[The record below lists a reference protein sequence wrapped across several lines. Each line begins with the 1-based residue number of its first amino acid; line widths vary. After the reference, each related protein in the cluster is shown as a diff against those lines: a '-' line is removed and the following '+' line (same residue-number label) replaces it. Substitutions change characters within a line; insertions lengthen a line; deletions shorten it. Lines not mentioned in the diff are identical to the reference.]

1 MYRYDQFDSS
11 IVGSRNE
18 EFRDQVSRRL
28 AGELTEDQFKPL
40 RLMNGLYLQLHAYM
54 LRVAIPYG
62 VLSSR
67 QLRRLAHVARTYD
80 KGYGHITT
88 RQNIQFNWPSLVDTP
103 TILDELA
110 DVEMHAI
117 QTSGNCIRNVTTD
130 HYAGA
135 TADEVEDPRVW
146 CEVIRQWST
155 LHPEF
160 SFLPRKFKIA
170 VTAAHE
176 DRAAIR
182 VHDIGLRI
190 HKKDGQTGFEVLV
203 GGGMGRTP
211 YLGQTICAFL
221 PAGSLLGYLQAVLRV
236 YNAYG
241 RRDNKYKARIKILVN
256 ALGIDAFRDRVE
268 EEWQAGNS
276 LEVDLPEEEL
286 ERIRAYF
293 APPAFEDRAGD
304 DACFRQKYA
313 SEPEFAKWVDRNT
326 AAHKAPGY
334 RIVNVSLKHHGDA
347 PGDISDTQMELVAD
361 LAEAHSFDE
370 VRATHEQNLCLPH
383 VLTEDLYAVWK
394 KLESAGLATP
404 NIALAS
410 DIIAC
415 PGLDYCTLANTRSIP
430 IAQRISKKVR
440 DSGAEEEIGELKI
453 KISGCINACG
463 HHHVGHIGVLGVDK
477 KGEEFYQILLGG
489 SATEDASLGQITGRA
504 LSADDTLDA
513 LDRLIEFYRQERR
526 SEERFLETYRR
537 VGLDRFKGV
546 IYDMA

>member
-1 MYRYDQFDSS
+1 M
-11 IVGSRNE
+11 
-18 EFRDQVSRRL
+18 
-28 AGELTEDQFKPL
+28 
-40 RLMNGLYLQLHAYM
+40 
-54 LRVAIPYG
+54 
-62 VLSSR
+62 
-67 QLRRLAHVARTYD
+67 
-80 KGYGHITT
+80 
-88 RQNIQFNWPSLVDTP
+88 
-103 TILDELA
+103 
-110 DVEMHAI
+110 
-117 QTSGNCIRNVTTD
+117 
-130 HYAGA
+130 
-135 TADEVEDPRVW
+135 
-146 CEVIRQWST
+146 
-155 LHPEF
+155 
-160 SFLPRKFKIA
+160 
-170 VTAAHE
+170 TAARE

-190 HKKDGQTGFEVLV
+190 HEKDGQTGFEVLV

-430 IAQRISKKVR
+430 IAQQISKKVR

-463 HHHVGHIGVLGVDK
+463 HHHVGHIGILGVDK